1 MPHTFTPTKDNEEE
15 KKLTSLAQGGI
26 YHFRNEAGVFK
37 TAVIFPLHPRMAG
50 LSSAL
55 KVFEDMNMNLVHIE
69 SRLVK
74 GTKDKYEIYLE
85 IDSETSRLV

>member
-1 MPHTFTPTKDNEEE
+1 
-15 KKLTSLAQGGI
+15 
-26 YHFRNEAGVFK
+26 
-37 TAVIFPLHPRMAG
+37 MAG

-74 GTKDKYEIYLE
+74 GTTDKYEIYLE
-85 IDSETSRLV
+85 IDSETSRFVRDQQLREVSVPFQRLECNPAAH